1 MWTIAMVFTT
11 IGSGINILLSLRRP
25 SIGISAIVAQLL
37 SYPVGKAWE
46 KFMPKWELRV
56 FGRTIHLNPAP
67 FNIKEHALIVVH
79 LASLKYHNN
88 VRWQRTSVSAARMRL
103 TFSLLRKSFTD
114 RTLGACLL

>member
-37 SYPVGKAWE
+37 SYTVGKAWE
-46 KFMPKWELRV
+46 RFMPKWELRV
-56 FGRTIHLNPAP
+56 FGRTIHLNPSP

-79 LASLKYHNN
+79 LS
-88 VRWQRTSVSAARMRL
+88 
-103 TFSLLRKSFTD
+103 SLLIII
-114 RTLGACLL
+114 LGGSERQLRRGVRN